1 LGRLVPTVQ
10 QGIEYHA
17 LGFDF
22 ICYSGDI
29 WVLHDALA
37 DALNKLREGCLPQK
51 HRNKKVEKKS

>member
-1 LGRLVPTVQ
+1 VPTVQ

-37 DALNKLREGCLPQK
+37 DALSKLREGCAPK
-51 HRNKKVEKKS
+51 KASNKKAGKKS

>member
-37 DALNKLREGCLPQK
+37 DALSKLREGCSGK
-51 HRNKKVEKKS
+51 KAGNKRAGKKS